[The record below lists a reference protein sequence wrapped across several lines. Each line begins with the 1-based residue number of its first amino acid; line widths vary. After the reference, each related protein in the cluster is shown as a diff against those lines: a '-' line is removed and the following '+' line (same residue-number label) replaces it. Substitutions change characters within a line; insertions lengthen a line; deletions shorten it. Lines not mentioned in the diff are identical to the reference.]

1 MAKDH
6 KLSVGELED
15 ELKVKER
22 RIEELRL
29 EIDEQR
35 ELIDRL
41 RENSEEADGV
51 FEAWIETFEMERTD
65 SGGLTWKPFWQ
76 EHNQLIDDYNDLVRR
91 WNKYLPV
98 INREPRNV
106 GRPLAASE
114 AQVVQVQKL
123 RKAGRSLRGIAED
136 TSLSVDTVRTI
147 VGKMNGQDRTTTKH
161 RQRLERIDERQRLA
175 KWKRQ
180 RRTGD
185 ALPRRVQRV
194 VEGGRALVKEAKGLG
209 RA

>member
-22 RIEELRL
+22 RIEELRQ

-147 VGKMNGQDRTTTKH
+147 VGKMNGNDRTTTKH
-161 RQRLERIDERQRLA
+161 RQRLERIDERQRLV

>member
-22 RIEELRL
+22 RIEELRQ

-147 VGKMNGQDRTTTKH
+147 VGKMNGNDRTTTKH
-161 RQRLERIDERQRLA
+161 RQRLERIDERQRLV

-185 ALPRRVQRV
+185 APPRRVQRV

>member
-51 FEAWIETFEMERTD
+51 FEAWIETFVPRDNQDERRATIRMR
-65 SGGLTWKPFWQ
+65 T
-76 EHNQLIDDYNDLVRR
+76 
-91 WNKYLPV
+91 
-98 INREPRNV
+98 
-106 GRPLAASE
+106 
-114 AQVVQVQKL
+114 
-123 RKAGRSLRGIAED
+123 GRS
-136 TSLSVDTVRTI
+136 V
-147 VGKMNGQDRTTTKH
+147 
-161 RQRLERIDERQRLA
+161 
-175 KWKRQ
+175 
-180 RRTGD
+180 
-185 ALPRRVQRV
+185 
-194 VEGGRALVKEAKGLG
+194 
-209 RA
+209 

>member
-22 RIEELRL
+22 RIEELRQ

-123 RKAGRSLRGIAED
+123 RKAGRSLRGGP
-136 TSLSVDTVRTI
+136 LSKPANRS
-147 VGKMNGQDRTTTKH
+147 
-161 RQRLERIDERQRLA
+161 A
-175 KWKRQ
+175 
-180 RRTGD
+180 
-185 ALPRRVQRV
+185 
-194 VEGGRALVKEAKGLG
+194 
-209 RA
+209 

>member
-22 RIEELRL
+22 RIEELRQ

-161 RQRLERIDERQRLA
+161 RQRLERIDERQRLV

-194 VEGGRALVKEAKGLG
+194 VEEGCALVKEAKGLG

>member
-1 MAKDH
+1 LAKDH

-22 RIEELRL
+22 RIEELRQ

-147 VGKMNGQDRTTTKH
+147 VGKMNGNDRTTTKH

-185 ALPRRVQRV
+185 APPRRVQRV

>member
-22 RIEELRL
+22 RIEQLRQ

-41 RENSEEADGV
+41 RDNSEEADGV

-161 RQRLERIDERQRLA
+161 RQRLERIDERQRLV

-185 ALPRRVQRV
+185 APPRRVQRV